1 MVSVGKRETQAGGC
15 LRGTRNIFSCCIMR
29 LPRLEVTTG
38 LLDAGA
44 LMARG
49 W

>member
-1 MVSVGKRETQAGGC
+1 MVSVGKREQAGGC
-15 LRGTRNIFSCCIMR
+15 LRGTRNIFSCCIMMF
-29 LPRLEVTTG
+29 PRLEMTTG

-44 LMARG
+44 LMALS